1 MKKLQG
7 IPLIFLL
14 FYGCSSSIEDIKFTL
29 FFDHTAISNQ
39 EILMTKIP
47 KLINEEKE
55 SFINLSPSYKKSWV
69 YAFSAIK
76 KWPNEV
82 EVRVKEHQPL
92 ARWKDKG
99 FLTHSG
105 HIIFPEEPFIE
116 MDLINLEGR
125 EDQSFVL
132 LDNSRRIQSQL
143 YRLGEILEE
152 VELKQ
157 SGYFEAVTLSGMRL
171 IFDQENFRDQLERL
185 ESFIS
190 FELVSGRNNYIQTVD
205 FRYMNGISVLFS
217 QKEEA

>member
-1 MKKLQG
+1 
-7 IPLIFLL
+7 
-14 FYGCSSSIEDIKFTL
+14 
-29 FFDHTAISNQ
+29 
-39 EILMTKIP
+39 
-47 KLINEEKE
+47 
-55 SFINLSPSYKKSWV
+55 
-69 YAFSAIK
+69 
-76 KWPNEV
+76 
-82 EVRVKEHQPL
+82 
-92 ARWKDKG
+92 
-99 FLTHSG
+99 
-105 HIIFPEEPFIE
+105 

-152 VELKQ
+152 VKLKQ

-190 FELVSGRNNYIQTVD
+190 FELVSGRNNYIQTID